1 MKTHWVIRGCHGAAR
16 SQVANLIASPQLP
29 RRWRMEWLSV
39 QVCVRT
45 PFLACHR
52 GRFFRSLLTNLP
64 NPVSEVFHSG
74 GVWRRGDERECC
86 VNTFQWLKRGCQAGG
101 LSYSLKVAVGEE
113 DGKTESGVTWKKK
126 RLKIRVCNTRRRANT
141 QTSAAFMWIPVPL
154 RWQPFSIH
162 P

>member
-1 MKTHWVIRGCHGAAR
+1 MTDG
-16 SQVANLIASPQLP
+16 VAFSPSLCQNTIP
-29 RRWRMEWLSV
+29 RLSS
-39 QVCVRT
+39 REI
-45 PFLACHR
+45 
-52 GRFFRSLLTNLP
+52 FRSLLTNLP

-141 QTSAAFMWIPVPL
+141 QTSAAFM
-154 RWQPFSIH
+154 
-162 P
+162 